1 METGSWSTDVLD
13 FNHIRGGA
21 AEVVGET
28 SVCEVAV
35 ETWRFTGSAGDD
47 VLADVYLAHE
57 PGPIVIGGHGKDND
71 RTAQYLRGP
80 ALQWAGRGVTFV
92 SADAPLHGARAGER
106 PIPRVTM
113 GEPDLVARWV
123 LDQRLLIDAVEERF
137 GRRPMVYLGMS
148 MGAVMG
154 CHLLAEEPRLRAGIL
169 VVGGSTVVS
178 VPERFDDVDAEL
190 RERLAI
196 TDPELPAARVGPRPV
211 LMLNADRDEIFSR
224 RSAMALYD
232 AFRHPKEISFFPGR
246 HAKWRNPAQWNR
258 RMWDFL
264 LHTWTGDRRT

>member
-1 METGSWSTDVLD
+1 VLD
-13 FNHIRGGA
+13 FTHTRGGA

-28 SVCEVAV
+28 TVRGVAV
-35 ETWRFTGSAGDD
+35 ETWRFTGSAGDE
-47 VLADVYLAHE
+47 VLADAYLACE
-57 PGPIVIGGHGKDND
+57 PGMIVVGGHGKDND

-113 GEPDLVARWV
+113 GEPDLVSRWV

-137 GRRPMVYLGMS
+137 GIRPMLYLGMS

-154 CHLLAEEPRLRAGIL
+154 CHLLAEDPRLSAGIL

-178 VPERFDDVDAEL
+178 VPERFDDVDDAL
-190 RERLAI
+190 RARLSM
-196 TDPELPAARVGPRPV
+196 TDPELPAARVAPRPV
-211 LMLNADRDEIFSR
+211 LMLNADQDEIFSR

-232 AFRHPKEISFFPGR
+232 AFGHPKEISFFPGR
-246 HAKWRNPAQWNR
+246 HARWRKPAQWYQ
-258 RMWDFL
+258 RMWDFVE
-264 LHTWTGDRRT
+264 HTWSGNRRT